1 LAIIAA
7 ELPSSFPREKAT
19 ETAYAIFGQMI
30 GTLQLARITTD
41 PAISETILR
50 SGREA
55 TLRLACE
62 GV

>member
-1 LAIIAA
+1 
-7 ELPSSFPREKAT
+7 
-19 ETAYAIFGQMI
+19 MI
-30 GTLQLARITTD
+30 GTLQLARVTMD

-55 TLRLACE
+55 ALRLARE